1 MRQRLLQV
9 LGASSGS
16 GSGGGS
22 GRDDD
27 RHVQFGADA
36 AGAGHEVPPSDD
48 VGSDTIDDADDER
61 RTQRNA

>member
-1 MRQRLLQV
+1 M
-9 LGASSGS
+9 GASSGS

-22 GRDDD
+22 ARDDD

-36 AGAGHEVPPSDD
+36 AGAGHGAPPSDA
-48 VGSDTIDDADDER
+48 VGAEALDDADDER